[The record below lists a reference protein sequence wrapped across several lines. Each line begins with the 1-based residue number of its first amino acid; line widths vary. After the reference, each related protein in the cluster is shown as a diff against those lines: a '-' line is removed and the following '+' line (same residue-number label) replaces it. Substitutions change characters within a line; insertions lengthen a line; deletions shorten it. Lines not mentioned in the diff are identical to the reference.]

1 MSADEFGMSA
11 EEFQFFK
18 EKLQKNVKE
27 YLELEEQIT
36 ALKKAVKDRTE
47 TRKTLSNEIL
57 ENMKKLELNHM
68 NIKDGKLVYKVTNNY
83 KSITQ
88 RALSESLQ
96 SVFNNND
103 EAAQEAFKK
112 ILSSRERVEKIS
124 LKHVKNRGGLDLK

>member
-1 MSADEFGMSA
+1 
-11 EEFQFFK
+11 
-18 EKLQKNVKE
+18 
-27 YLELEEQIT
+27 
-36 ALKKAVKDRTE
+36 
-47 TRKTLSNEIL
+47 
-57 ENMKKLELNHM
+57 MKKLDLNHM

-112 ILSSRERVEKIS
+112 ILSSRERVEKVS